1 MAVLFFVELIVF
13 SPCNCQR
20 PPEQALMNEFRR
32 TSNEFRWGQN
42 ILWMDS
48 IET

>member
-1 MAVLFFVELIVF
+1 LPEIG
-13 SPCNCQR
+13 R
-20 PPEQALMNEFRR
+20 PSKHLMNEFRR
-32 TSNEFRWGQN
+32 TSNEFGWGQN